1 MTITSLKY
9 FDDLRDVRYF
19 FTFFGIRNVWSFY
32 SLEKIS
38 FTAPISALGSSVMA
52 KNAVNRLNWGVL
64 YGVNHSTK
72 SSELEILP
80 NKVPSLNFLNSG
92 HEYVSQR
99 KKNNNN
105 ARNAPK
111 AFIQFRFRIGRSFF
125 IVSATMASPPSN
137 LFEYYKIPKCILY
150 IHYINNIHCSI

>member
-1 MTITSLKY
+1 MLAISSL
-9 FDDLRDVRYF
+9 
-19 FTFFGIRNVWSFY
+19 FFGIRNVWWIY

-80 NKVPSLNFLNSG
+80 NNVPSLNFLNSG
-92 HEYVSQR
+92 HE
-99 KKNNNN
+99 
-105 ARNAPK
+105 
-111 AFIQFRFRIGRSFF
+111 
-125 IVSATMASPPSN
+125 
-137 LFEYYKIPKCILY
+137 
-150 IHYINNIHCSI
+150 